1 MIIFYSLRRVIT
13 MSTKTTAQATKKE
26 FTMRQVFAMWKRTSK
41 NGNSY
46 FTGKGIDGAE
56 IRGFYNTKKANP
68 KEPDI
73 RIYKVLSDGS
83 LEKEQYLGLWC
94 NAKENGK
101 KYLSGKLDG
110 LRVVGFI
117 NSKATDENK
126 QPYFSVY
133 WSDTD
138 DKKPVEEKKAT
149 KKETKKIEEDEQIEL
164 PF

>member
-1 MIIFYSLRRVIT
+1 
-13 MSTKTTAQATKKE
+13 MSTKTATKKE
-26 FTMRQVFAMWKRTSK
+26 FTLKQVFAMWKRTSK
-41 NGNSY
+41 NGKTY
-46 FTGKGIDGAE
+46 FSGKDIDGRE
-56 IRGFYNTKKANP
+56 IRGFYNTDKANP

-73 RIYKVLSDGS
+73 RIYHLTESGE
-83 LEKEQYLGLWC
+83 LEKEVYISLWC

-117 NSKATDENK
+117 NSKATAENK

-133 WSDTD
+133 WSDTEE
-138 DKKPVEEKKAT
+138 KPVAE
-149 KKETKKIEEDEQIEL
+149 KETKKASKSAKAEKKEETETDLDL